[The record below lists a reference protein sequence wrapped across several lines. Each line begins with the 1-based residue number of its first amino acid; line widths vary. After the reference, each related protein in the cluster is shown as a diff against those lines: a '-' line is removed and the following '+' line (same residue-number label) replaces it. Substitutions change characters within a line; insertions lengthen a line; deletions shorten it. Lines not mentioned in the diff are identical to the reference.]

1 MQRRTWIKQ
10 ISLGLLA
17 LTSATKLWALEKL
30 QRTDTEWK
38 QQLTQGQYYI
48 LRDEGT
54 EARWSSDLKSASIRD
69 GQYICAGC
77 ELPLFGSAT
86 KYESGSGWP
95 SFYRSDR
102 RSSRRPSGTL
112 RLIWPRTEYHCAR
125 CGGHQGHVFD
135 DGPEPTG
142 LRWCNNGLA
151 LRFVPAA
158 ETSPKRSTSI
168 FS

>member
-54 EARWSSDLKSASIRD
+54 EARWSSGPKQRA
-69 GQYICAGC
+69 Q
-77 ELPLFGSAT
+77 
-86 KYESGSGWP
+86 
-95 SFYRSDR
+95 R
-102 RSSRRPSGTL
+102 RAIYLRRL
-112 RLIWPRTEYHCAR
+112 
-125 CGGHQGHVFD
+125 
-135 DGPEPTG
+135 
-142 LRWCNNGLA
+142 
-151 LRFVPAA
+151 
-158 ETSPKRSTSI
+158 
-168 FS
+168 

>member
-54 EARWSSDLKSASIRD
+54 EARWSSDLNNEHRD

-77 ELPLFGSAT
+77 ELPMFGSET

-95 SFYRSDR
+95 SF
-102 RSSRRPSGTL
+102 
-112 RLIWPRTEYHCAR
+112 
-125 CGGHQGHVFD
+125 
-135 DGPEPTG
+135 
-142 LRWCNNGLA
+142 
-151 LRFVPAA
+151 
-158 ETSPKRSTSI
+158 
-168 FS
+168 